1 MTNEERMELLRRAV
15 EDLGSQAAVGRR
27 LGYSAA
33 TVSQVLKGTYGGAL
47 DAFLTRV
54 EETFDSTEV
63 DCPML
68 GKIRL
73 PVCVE
78 ERRRP
83 FSTCN
88 PHRVRM
94 YQTCRKCRHNTDEK
108 ED

>member
-1 MTNEERMELLRRAV
+1 MTNEDRMTLLRRAV
-15 EDLGSQAAVGRR
+15 AELGSQAAVGRR
-27 LGYSAA
+27 LGYSAS
-33 TVSQVLKGTYGGAL
+33 TVNQVLKGVYGGAL

-54 EETFDSTEV
+54 EECFDSAEV

-68 GKIRL
+68 GRIRL
-73 PVCVE
+73 PECVE

-83 FSTCN
+83 FCTAN

-94 YQTCRKCRHNTDEK
+94 YQTCRRCRHNTDER